1 MADRYVVGIDLGGTK
16 IYTALADAAGQV
28 VAEVKVP
35 TGAAEGERAVLHR
48 LVQTVE
54 EVLRLGGLSRK
65 EVRAVGLGVPGPL
78 DVARGIVYHA
88 PNLGWRDVPV
98 KEILEK
104 ALGVPVLVDNDANL
118 GALGEHTFGAGRGVD
133 HMVYVTVSTGIGGGL
148 ILEGRLYRG
157 WRDGAGEIGH
167 MTVVPEGPLCR
178 CGNRGCLEA
187 VASGTAIG
195 REGRE
200 LVARGEGRGILAAAR
215 GHAEAVGSAA
225 VTAAAAG
232 GDAEA
237 LALLRKAAGFLGLG
251 LANVVKVL
259 NPALV
264 VLGGGVVEG
273 APFLVGMVDE
283 AVRAHALSAAHG
295 AVRLEAALLGGKAG
309 VMGAVALALG
319 A

>member
-1 MADRYVVGIDLGGTK
+1 VADRYVVGIDLGGTK
-16 IYTALADAAGQV
+16 IYTALADAAGRV
-28 VAEVKVP
+28 VAEVKVL
-35 TGAAEGERAVLHR
+35 TEAARGERAVLHR

-54 EVLRLGGLSRK
+54 EVLRLGGVPRNG
-65 EVRAVGLGVPGPL
+65 VRAVGLGVPGPL

-215 GHAEAVGSAA
+215 GRPEA
-225 VTAAAAG
+225 VTAAAVSVAAAG

-237 LALLRKAAGFLGLG
+237 LALLRRAAGFLGLG